1 MVTQVEIAEHLG
13 ISERRVRDVLN
24 NLDIDHKT
32 ESLDSIRL
40 RYLEDLRGKAA
51 GHISGEG
58 FDLTKERVLTERI
71 DRQLKE
77 LNLAERK
84 QMLVNREQL
93 YPALENA
100 FVALKTSLM
109 ALAVQ
114 IKSTIDVQYGIDLDL
129 EIVETE
135 VNNALTTISRYDPS
149 NSRDDSRSLPD
160 PEATQEDSY

>member
-1 MVTQVEIAEHLG
+1 
-13 ISERRVRDVLN
+13 
-24 NLDIDHKT
+24 
-32 ESLDSIRL
+32 
-40 RYLEDLRGKAA
+40 
-51 GHISGEG
+51 
-58 FDLTKERVLTERI
+58 
-71 DRQLKE
+71 
-77 LNLAERK
+77 
-84 QMLVNREQL
+84 MLVNREQL